1 MAGIDEAAQLVWNYL
16 QMSGSDL
23 PTTSDVIVC
32 LGSSDLRVAT
42 YAAELFK
49 RGLAPWLVFSGG
61 VGTGPHS
68 GRNLLGWDRPEAEVM
83 ADEAVRC
90 GVPRK
95 NILVEPASRNSGENI
110 RFTHA
115 LLHAER
121 QRFEAAGGLQS
132 MIVVHK
138 PFMERRAYAT
148 FMKQWPDDTARPA
161 ILLTSPRLTFG
172 EYLVGTPI
180 TKEDT
185 ISIMV
190 GDLQRIKRYAE
201 PPHEFQIP
209 QDIPATVWAAAE
221 LLVAAGF
228 TGNLI
233 GDKI

>member
-1 MAGIDEAAQLVWNYL
+1 MSGIDEAAQLVWNYL
-16 QMSGSDL
+16 QMSGSDF
-23 PTTSDVIVC
+23 PTASDVIVC

-115 LLHAER
+115 LLHVER
-121 QRFEAAGGLQS
+121 QRFEATGGIHN

-148 FMKQWPDDTARPA
+148 FMKQWPDDIARPA
-161 ILLTSPRLTFG
+161 ILLTSPRLTFA

-209 QDIPATVWAAAE
+209 QDIPATVWAAGE

>member
-1 MAGIDEAAQLVWNYL
+1 
-16 QMSGSDL
+16 
-23 PTTSDVIVC
+23 
-32 LGSSDLRVAT
+32 
-42 YAAELFK
+42 
-49 RGLAPWLVFSGG
+49 
-61 VGTGPHS
+61 
-68 GRNLLGWDRPEAEVM
+68 M

-90 GVPRK
+90 GVPRE

-115 LLHAER
+115 LLQAER
-121 QRFEAAGGLQS
+121 QRFEASGGLRS
-132 MIVVHK
+132 MLVVHK

-148 FMKQWPDDTARPA
+148 FMKQWPSDAARPT
-161 ILLTSPRLTFG
+161 ILLTSPRLTFS

-180 TKEDT
+180 SRDDT

-209 QDIPATVWAAAE
+209 QDIPAAVWAAGE
-221 LLVAAGF
+221 QLVAAGF

-233 GDKI
+233 GDKM